1 MSGYGYKP
9 PAENSRV
16 RDDESEV
23 ERKLYEE
30 KRSKI
35 TNNASDYARRLA
47 YSRKYAEDSQSQLN
61 PNFPTQYT
69 EGSQS
74 GYFDPNADYRAGS
87 ERYYKP
93 PDYDVPYR
101 TYDKSYYDI
110 FNVAS
115 PEDIFTAKEIYYNVT
130 NDPYYTEDGFTQ
142 NLLNTRKVDPIYLH
156 ADEDL
161 AIASYVGLD
170 LLEKGEFDLPTYY
183 KFIEEYGYE
192 DAQKA
197 VTREERYEVN
207 TGEEYKEPQSFA
219 EAKEMADKAYMDTLS
234 HELKRAFYLN
244 DEEAIAQI
252 NQALEKGVPDFQNPE
267 DTLYV
272 LYGGS
277 PITNAAKEQAYL
289 MKDYLEANDIDLYKV
304 ADLEPKSGASSTGV
318 VDNKVWLNTGTA
330 LQHFETGTG
339 AGASVFYK
347 DVLETPTIGSYSF
360 YEKDPVFVDKDLED
374 VAKQGLNVI
383 ATTATILAPSAAPL
397 INAANT
403 LAQGGDLED
412 VAKSV
417 IASTVAP
424 DILEN
429 TLGNL
434 GVDADLFGIDA
445 ETFSEGVTEVQ
456 TAVIQGDS
464 ITDAVGSAF
473 GGELLDAATPAIEGV
488 LPDIDVPE
496 AFKKAGD
503 ILAST
508 IEPAIDTLGEVVEP
522 IAKVIEGT
530 ANVIEETAEPITNV
544 AESVIKPVIDT
555 VEKAA
560 STVGEAVEPIV
571 DVAEVAVDKTVDVSV
586 DVINALRA
594 SVGLPTFGE
603 TVENFDAN
611 NDGIVTAADA
621 QQVLKDEQ
629 PEPLVEP
636 EVPPV
641 EPEVPPVEPEVPPA
655 EPEVTDISLV
665 EKTFNSFGLT
675 GDSFGI
681 SNAEFSDTM
690 NKVEKAMLEGKSG
703 QEVLFT
709 ELGVEALSKLGSEAG
724 GMFMQAINTLDPIVD
739 AFGNV
744 IKPVVQTV
752 GNVIEPVVKPVVD
765 VVETVA
771 KPVVDVVEPVVQTV
785 GDVGQ
790 AVVDVA
796 EPVVTTVGDV
806 VETVAKPVVETVE
819 QTAPIVEDIF
829 IDPIKEGVET
839 VVDIGSDVLS
849 EAEDV
854 FIDPV
859 KEGLE
864 AVVEAVPE
872 VDVTLPEINVPSFD
886 LPSMLGMLG
895 TTQRQ
900 PTQVENLFDKELF
913 KFDTEIKST
922 QQMLS
927 PMMNL
932 RRYG

>member
-1 MSGYGYKP
+1 MSMSG
-9 PAENSRV
+9 AE
-16 RDDESEV
+16 
-23 ERKLYEE
+23 
-30 KRSKI
+30 
-35 TNNASDYARRLA
+35 
-47 YSRKYAEDSQSQLN
+47 
-61 PNFPTQYT
+61 
-69 EGSQS
+69 
-74 GYFDPNADYRAGS
+74 
-87 ERYYKP
+87 
-93 PDYDVPYR
+93 
-101 TYDKSYYDI
+101 
-110 FNVAS
+110 
-115 PEDIFTAKEIYYNVT
+115 
-130 NDPYYTEDGFTQ
+130 
-142 NLLNTRKVDPIYLH
+142 
-156 ADEDL
+156 
-161 AIASYVGLD
+161 
-170 LLEKGEFDLPTYY
+170 
-183 KFIEEYGYE
+183 
-192 DAQKA
+192 AQKA
-197 VTREERYEVN
+197 FYENQARQESIVDSLYVTPSGTPEER
-207 TGEEYKEPQSFA
+207 A
-219 EAKEMADKAYMDTLS
+219 RLEAKLKE
-234 HELKRAFYLN
+234 ELTPFQLN
-244 DEEAIAQI
+244 QMIEKVAAQKQREVEKQAAKSPEQKESERLQGVIAEGKKQAPTYRESYDAGEPTSFEEAKQAADETYMQYWYDEANAISSKWTDKDYQLIAEPTMESYRDKYGRTQERRVLPEGYDEFVAAQQRI
-252 NQALEKGVPDFQNPE
+252 DAGVLDFSSEETHKMLIKPPP
-267 DTLYV
+267 LA
-272 LYGGS
+272 GGRY
-277 PITNAAKEQAYL
+277 AKEQEWIDEDNPLRQAVEAQADV
-289 MKDYLEANDIDLYKV
+289 MKDFLDAEGISIVRTYEDVGMHRPDELRGEGLY
-304 ADLEPKSGASSTGV
+304 
-318 VDNKVWLNTGTA
+318 LNTGTGA
-330 LQHFETGTG
+330 HIDWNSDLKRMQRYQSTPNGELGT
-339 AGASVFYK
+339 
-347 DVLETPTIGSYSF
+347 YSQIF
-360 YEKDPVFVDKDLED
+360 VRPDPE
-374 VAKQGLNVI
+374 G
-383 ATTATILAPSAAPL
+383 LAPIGQVLTMIGALSGNPL
-397 INAANT
+397 LRNIGAV
-403 LAQGGDLED
+403 AQGGDLED
-412 VAKSV
+412 IAKNV
-417 IASTVAP
+417 IAANIAP

-429 TLGNL
+429 TLGDL
-434 GVDADLFGIDA
+434 GVDADLFGLDNA
-445 ETFSEGVTEVQ
+445 VFSEGITEVQ
-456 TAVIQGDS
+456 TAIITGDS
-464 ITDAVGSAF
+464 VTDAIGSAF
-473 GGELLDAATPAIEGV
+473 GGELLDAVTPAIEGV

-496 AFKKAGD
+496 AFEKAGD

-508 IEPAIDTLGEVVEP
+508 IKPAVDTLEEVFEP
-522 IAKVIEGT
+522 VVNVIEDT
-530 ANVIEETAEPITNV
+530 ANVIEQTAEPITNV
-544 AESVIKPVIDT
+544 VETVAQPVINT
-555 VEKAA
+555 IEKAA
-560 STVGEAVEPIV
+560 STVEKAVEPIV

-594 SVGLPTFGE
+594 SVGLPPFGE

-611 NDGIVTAADA
+611 NDGIVTSADA
-621 QQVLKDEQ
+621 QQVMKDEQ
-629 PEPLVEP
+629 PEPVVEP
-636 EVPPV
+636 EVSPV
-641 EPEVPPVEPEVPPA
+641 EPEVPPVEPEV
-655 EPEVTDISLV
+655 TDISLA

-681 SNAEFSDTM
+681 SNAEFSDAM

-703 QEVLFT
+703 QEALVK
-709 ELGVEALSKLGSEAG
+709 ELGVETLSKLGSEAG

>member
-1 MSGYGYKP
+1 MTEAEKQEAFYANQARQESIVDSLYVTPSGTPEERARLEAKLKEELTPFQLNQMIEKVAAQKQREVEKQAAKSPEQKESERLQGVIAEGKKQAPTYRESYDAGEPTTFEEAKQAADETYMQYWYDKANAISSKWTDKDYQLIAEPTMESYRDKYGRTQERRVLPEGYDEYIAAQERIDAGVLDFSSEETHKMLIKP
-9 PAENSRV
+9 PP
-16 RDDESEV
+16 
-23 ERKLYEE
+23 
-30 KRSKI
+30 
-35 TNNASDYARRLA
+35 LA
-47 YSRKYAEDSQSQLN
+47 
-61 PNFPTQYT
+61 
-69 EGSQS
+69 G
-74 GYFDPNADYRAGS
+74 G
-87 ERYYKP
+87 RY
-93 PDYDVPYR
+93 
-101 TYDKSYYDI
+101 
-110 FNVAS
+110 
-115 PEDIFTAKEIYYNVT
+115 
-130 NDPYYTEDGFTQ
+130 
-142 NLLNTRKVDPIYLH
+142 
-156 ADEDL
+156 
-161 AIASYVGLD
+161 
-170 LLEKGEFDLPTYY
+170 
-183 KFIEEYGYE
+183 
-192 DAQKA
+192 
-197 VTREERYEVN
+197 
-207 TGEEYKEPQSFA
+207 
-219 EAKEMADKAYMDTLS
+219 
-234 HELKRAFYLN
+234 
-244 DEEAIAQI
+244 
-252 NQALEKGVPDFQNPE
+252 
-267 DTLYV
+267 
-272 LYGGS
+272 
-277 PITNAAKEQAYL
+277 AKEQEWIDEDNPLRQAVEAQADV
-289 MKDYLEANDIDLYKV
+289 MKDFLDAEGISIVKTYEDVNIHRPAELRGEGLY
-304 ADLEPKSGASSTGV
+304 
-318 VDNKVWLNTGTA
+318 LNTGTGA
-330 LQHFETGTG
+330 HIDWNSDLKRMQRYQFTPDGELGT
-339 AGASVFYK
+339 
-347 DVLETPTIGSYSF
+347 YSA
-360 YEKDPVFVDKDLED
+360 VFVRPDPE
-374 VAKQGLNVI
+374 GLFPIGQVLTMIGALSGN
-383 ATTATILAPSAAPL
+383 PL
-397 INAANT
+397 LRNIGAV
-403 LAQGGDLED
+403 AQGGDLED
-412 VAKSV
+412 IAKNV
-417 IASTVAP
+417 IAANIAP

-429 TLGNL
+429 TLVDL
-434 GVDADLFGIDA
+434 GVDADLFGLDNA
-445 ETFSEGVTEVQ
+445 VFSEGITEVQ
-456 TAVIQGDS
+456 TAIITGDS
-464 ITDAVGSAF
+464 VTDAIGSAF
-473 GGELLDAATPAIEGV
+473 GGEILEAVTPAIEGV

-496 AFKKAGD
+496 AFEKAGD

-508 IEPAIDTLGEVVEP
+508 IKPAVDTLEEVFEP
-522 IAKVIEGT
+522 VVNVIEDT
-530 ANVIEETAEPITNV
+530 ANVIEQTAEPITNV
-544 AESVIKPVIDT
+544 VETVAQPVINT
-555 VEKAA
+555 IEKAA
-560 STVGEAVEPIV
+560 STVEEAVEPIV

-594 SVGLPTFGE
+594 SVGLPPFGE

-611 NDGIVTAADA
+611 NDGKVTTADA
-621 QQVLKDEQ
+621 QQVMKDEQ
-629 PEPLVEP
+629 PEPPVEP
-636 EVPPV
+636 EVSPV
-641 EPEVPPVEPEVPPA
+641 EPEVPSV
-655 EPEVTDISLV
+655 EPEVTDISLA

-681 SNAEFSDTM
+681 SNAEFSDAM

-703 QEVLFT
+703 QEALVK
-709 ELGVEALSKLGSEAG
+709 ELGVEALSKLGAEAG

-752 GNVIEPVVKPVVD
+752 ENVIEPVVKPVVD